1 MSADQLTLTKM
12 SRVSPIKCELKFLVV
27 CSTGKV
33 SLEHFRKQ
41 NVIMNFFSDLEVK
54 C

>member
-12 SRVSPIKCELKFLVV
+12 SGGSPIKCELKFLAV

-33 SLEHFRKQ
+33 SLEHFREQ
-41 NVIMNFFSDLEVK
+41 NG
-54 C
+54 